1 MLSYNTLAR
10 KPGAFKSMTGRT
22 IQECEDL
29 LADVREPY
37 EAARQ
42 ERSSTTPR
50 QRAPGG
56 GPSPATPCGSGC

>member
-1 MLSYNTLAR
+1 MLTYNTLAR
-10 KPGAFKSMTGRT
+10 KPGAFKSMTGLT
-22 IQECEDL
+22 SQEFEDL
-29 LADVREPY
+29 LADVRALD